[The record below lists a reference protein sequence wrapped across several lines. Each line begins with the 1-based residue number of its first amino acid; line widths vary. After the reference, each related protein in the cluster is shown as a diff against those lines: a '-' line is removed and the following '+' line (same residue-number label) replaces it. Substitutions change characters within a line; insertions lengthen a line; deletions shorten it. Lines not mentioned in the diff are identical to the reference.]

1 MGVALCFLIP
11 SLSGAIPAHMDLPSL
26 SGVKR
31 KAEDYPSFNTTAA
44 PQLVDEPALPAPVAA
59 PRGDSTDPLS
69 SDSEAEATGKKGAKP
84 SDAYCRQDLDQ
95 NGLNFELNL
104 AHFNRD
110 LVNLVEDL
118 KLRWELKTAERL
130 RDIAE
135 NNPGAVV
142 KVGAIPVFVK
152 MLGDGGARLKTCA
165 ATAIGRCA
173 NGEDNVKHIIEYG
186 AVPSLINL
194 LRDGGVMASQEAV
207 TTLIALV
214 KQDPLNPLNHTNV
227 TTIVHAGAV
236 GSLLST
242 MTARIRRKK
251 KKKETDWVEQRGEN
265 NTPYWFSQS
274 LGEGTWEEPSEIK
287 AERRAEVQKCQDLN
301 SIACLLNALAI
312 GPSMHSVLSQIKA
325 NKLVVDALKEIPNHL
340 PDLGAHM
347 PNADWARLVG
357 KIEALH

>member
-11 SLSGAIPAHMDLPSL
+11 SMGGAIPAHMDLPSL

-84 SDAYCRQDLDQ
+84 SDAYCRQ
-95 NGLNFELNL
+95 
-104 AHFNRD
+104 
-110 LVNLVEDL
+110 DL

-312 GPSMHSVLSQIKA
+312 GPNMHSVLAQVKA
-325 NKLVVDALKEIPNHL
+325 NQLVVQALKEIPHHL

-347 PNADWARLVG
+347 PNADWARLTE
-357 KIEALH
+357 KIEALA